1 MEHNPA
7 AGAEDRG
14 RILARPLWGRSL
26 GAGGVEADLNLEEV
40 KCMSDA
46 GGGGDGKGGGGGS
59 GDVCGGV
66 DGGSGG
72 GGEGGGDVSVGIE
85 GGSLSALKD
94 SMFKLFRLWA
104 GYPPCPRTSGIYRQ
118 SEQSALESELF
129 PQAWSI
135 IRQQV
140 QRIEVG
146 FWRGLSGVAAWARAG
161 SRLI

>member
-1 MEHNPA
+1 
-7 AGAEDRG
+7 
-14 RILARPLWGRSL
+14 
-26 GAGGVEADLNLEEV
+26 
-40 KCMSDA
+40 
-46 GGGGDGKGGGGGS
+46 
-59 GDVCGGV
+59 
-66 DGGSGG
+66 
-72 GGEGGGDVSVGIE
+72 
-85 GGSLSALKD
+85 
-94 SMFKLFRLWA
+94 MFKLFRLWA
-104 GYPPCPRTSGIYRQ
+104 GYPPCPRTSGIYRQSEQSALESELFPQAWSIIRQQVQTIYRQ